1 MLTGG
6 FQPPIRIVRGILHGT
21 RSVDLAG
28 DKQNFL
34 FNVLSAI
41 QLPSDSIL
49 EGVRVSHPTRHSAGC
64 PASGLQRMRDY
75 VDAHLA
81 DRFTLLHVPNS
92 TVSGTTPSYRIPIR
106 QIERLFPDEP

>member
-49 EGVRVSHPTRHSAGC
+49 EGVRVSHPTRHPAGC
-64 PASGLQRMRDY
+64 PASGCN
-75 VDAHLA
+75 A
-81 DRFTLLHVPNS
+81 FS
-92 TVSGTTPSYRIPIR
+92 S
-106 QIERLFPDEP
+106 